1 MAATTPRY
9 PPIMS
14 FPTHPARESL
24 VGELHA
30 RPAMPIQAPAR
41 LSRLAMLA
49 PDAAAE
55 HAHLALLCARHG
67 VQAPALGATWFLAD
81 FGAFR
86 LRFERHT
93 EFTGWNFVANGADP
107 ARPFEQPALSFLPS
121 EWLAALPG
129 LAIAAMHITLVD
141 TAPDA
146 CGFASDSLT
155 GAAVA
160 GGEAMVFTDF
170 RLHADG
176 ATHLLVAEHPSPM
189 VAGRLAQTLWEIET
203 YRALALLA
211 LPAARAVGPGLAAAS
226 AHLTGLSERLASL
239 ETLESERDALEE
251 LTRIGGEI
259 ERANAA
265 TAERFSASAAYHR
278 LVLRRLS
285 ELGETSL
292 VGLPTLTRFLDRRM
306 EPAMATVAST
316 GARISALSVRTA
328 RLVDL
333 LRARVAVTQE
343 AQAEAQLA
351 TLAGTGRAQLRL
363 QQTVEGLSVA
373 GITYYLL
380 TVMGYVLKPL
390 PWEMFGTRAETIIAV
405 LVPLVSAVVWL
416 NLRKRRLESSR

>member
-1 MAATTPRY
+1 MN
-9 PPIMS
+9 
-14 FPTHPARESL
+14 FPTHPAREAL

-30 RPAMPIQAPAR
+30 RPAMPIRGPAR

-49 PDAAAE
+49 PDRAAE
-55 HAHLALLCARHG
+55 DAHLAALCARHG
-67 VQAPALGATWFLAD
+67 VEPPAPGATWFLAD

-93 EFTGWNFVANGADP
+93 EFTGWNFVADGADHQ
-107 ARPFEQPALSFLPS
+107 RPFGQTALTYLPP
-121 EWLAALPG
+121 EWLATLPG

-141 TAPDA
+141 TAPEL
-146 CGFASDSLT
+146 CGFAADSLT

-170 RLHADG
+170 RMHADG
-176 ATHLLVAEHPSPM
+176 ATHILMAEHPSPT

-211 LPAARAVGPGLAAAS
+211 LPAARSVGPRLAS
-226 AHLTGLSERLASL
+226 SSEQLTRLSERLASL
-239 ETLESERDALEE
+239 ETLVAEREALEE
-251 LTRIGGEI
+251 LTEIGGEI
-259 ERANAA
+259 ERANAV

-278 LVLRRLS
+278 LVLRRLE

-343 AQAEAQLA
+343 AQAEQQLA

-373 GITYYLL
+373 AITYYLL
-380 TVMGYVLKPL
+380 TVLGYLLKPL
-390 PWEMFGTRAETIIAV
+390 PWSLYGTSAETIIAV
-405 LVPLVSAVVWL
+405 LVPLVAALTWF
-416 NLRKRRLESSR
+416 NLRKRRLESTI

>member
-1 MAATTPRY
+1 
-9 PPIMS
+9 MS
-14 FPTHPARESL
+14 FPTHPERESL

-30 RPAMPIQAPAR
+30 RPAIPIHGPAR

-49 PDAAAE
+49 PDRVAE
-55 HAHLALLCARHG
+55 DAHLVALCARHG
-67 VQAPALGATWFLAD
+67 VQPPAPGAAWFLAD
-81 FGAFR
+81 FGTFR

-93 EFTGWNFVANGADP
+93 EFTGWNFVTDGADA
-107 ARPFEQPALSFLPS
+107 ARPFANPA
-121 EWLAALPG
+121 LAALPPEWLANLPG
-129 LAIAAMHITLVD
+129 QAIAAMHITLVD
-141 TAPDA
+141 TAPEL
-146 CGFASDSLT
+146 CGFAGDSLS

-160 GGEAMVFTDF
+160 GGEATVFTDF
-170 RLHADG
+170 RLHRDG
-176 ATHLLVAEHPSPM
+176 TTQILVAGQPSPL

-203 YRALALLA
+203 YRAVALLA
-211 LPAARAVGPGLAAAS
+211 LPAARAVGPGLASAS
-226 AHLTGLSERLASL
+226 EQLTRLSERLASL
-239 ETLESERDALEE
+239 ETLESEREALQE
-251 LTRIGGEI
+251 LTQIGGEI

-306 EPAMATVAST
+306 EPAMATVTAT
-316 GARISALSVRTA
+316 GARISALSLRTA

-380 TVMGYVLKPL
+380 TVVGYLLKPL
-390 PWEMFGTRAETIIAV
+390 PWEVFGTRAEIIIAV
-405 LVPLVSAVVWL
+405 LVPLVAALVWL
-416 NLRKRRLESSR
+416 NLRKRRLENDA

>member
-1 MAATTPRY
+1 
-9 PPIMS
+9 MS

-30 RPAMPIQAPAR
+30 RPAIPIPGPAR

-49 PDAAAE
+49 PDRAAE
-55 HAHLALLCARHG
+55 DAHLTALCARHG
-67 VQAPALGATWFLAD
+67 VQPPAPGASWFLAD

-93 EFTGWNFVANGADP
+93 EFTGWNFVADGADA
-107 ARPFEQPALSFLPS
+107 ARPFESPA
-121 EWLAALPG
+121 LAALPPEWLANLPG
-129 LAIAAMHITLVD
+129 QAIAAIHITLVD
-141 TAPDA
+141 TTPEL
-146 CGFASDSLT
+146 CGFAGDSLS
-155 GAAVA
+155 GASVSE
-160 GGEAMVFTDF
+160 GEATVFTDF
-170 RLHADG
+170 RLHGDG
-176 ATHLLVAEHPSPM
+176 TTHILVAGQPSPL
-189 VAGRLAQTLWEIET
+189 VAGRLAQILWEIET
-203 YRALALLA
+203 YRAVALLA
-211 LPAARAVGPGLAAAS
+211 LPAARAVGPGLASAS
-226 AHLTGLSERLASL
+226 EQLTRLSERLTSL
-239 ETLESERDALEE
+239 ETLESERKALEE
-251 LTRIGGEI
+251 LTQIGGEI

-292 VGLPTLTRFLDRRM
+292 AGLPTLTRFLDRRM
-306 EPAMATVAST
+306 EPAMATVTAT
-316 GARISALSVRTA
+316 GARISALSLRTA

-380 TVMGYVLKPL
+380 TVVGYLLKPL
-390 PWEMFGTRAETIIAV
+390 PWEVFGTRAEIIIAV
-405 LVPLVSAVVWL
+405 LVPLVAALVWL
-416 NLRKRRLESSR
+416 NLRKRRLENDT

>member
-1 MAATTPRY
+1 MN
-9 PPIMS
+9 

-30 RPAMPIQAPAR
+30 RPAIPIHGPAR

-49 PDAAAE
+49 PDRAAE
-55 HAHLALLCARHG
+55 EAHLAALCARHG
-67 VQAPALGATWFLAD
+67 VQPPAPGAAWFLAD

-93 EFTGWNFVANGADP
+93 EFTGWNFVADGADP
-107 ARPFEQPALSFLPS
+107 AKPFENPA
-121 EWLAALPG
+121 LAALPPEWLATLPG
-129 LAIAAMHITLVD
+129 QAIAAMHITLVD
-141 TAPDA
+141 TAPEL
-146 CGFASDSLT
+146 CGFAGDSLS

-176 ATHLLVAEHPSPM
+176 ATHILVAEHPSPM

-211 LPAARAVGPGLAAAS
+211 LPAARAVGPGLASAS
-226 AHLTGLSERLASL
+226 EQLTRLSERLAAL
-239 ETLESERDALEE
+239 ETLDAEREALEE
-251 LTRIGGEI
+251 LTQIGGEI

-285 ELGETSL
+285 ELGETPL

-306 EPAMATVAST
+306 EPAMATVSAT

-343 AQAEAQLA
+343 AQAEQQLA

-380 TVMGYVLKPL
+380 TVVGYLLKPL
-390 PWEMFGTRAETIIAV
+390 PWETYGTKVETIIAV
-405 LVPLVSAVVWL
+405 LVPLVAAIVWL
-416 NLRKRRLESSR
+416 RLRKRRLESES

>member
-1 MAATTPRY
+1 MN
-9 PPIMS
+9 
-14 FPTHPARESL
+14 FPTHPSREAL

-30 RPAMPIQAPAR
+30 RPAIPIRGPAR

-49 PDAAAE
+49 PDRAAE
-55 HAHLALLCARHG
+55 DAHLAALCARHG
-67 VQAPALGATWFLAD
+67 VQPPAPGATWFLAD

-93 EFTGWNFVANGADP
+93 EFTGWNFVADGADP
-107 ARPFEQPALSFLPS
+107 QRPFAQPALAYLPP
-121 EWLAALPG
+121 EWLASLPG

-141 TAPDA
+141 TAPDL
-146 CGFASDSLT
+146 CGFAPDSLT

-170 RLHADG
+170 RMHADG
-176 ATHLLVAEHPSPM
+176 ATHILMAEHPSPT

-211 LPAARAVGPGLAAAS
+211 LPAARSVGPRLAS
-226 AHLTGLSERLASL
+226 ASEQLTRLSERLASL
-239 ETLESERDALEE
+239 ETLVAEREALEE
-251 LTRIGGEI
+251 LTEIGGEI
-259 ERANAA
+259 ERANAV
-265 TAERFSASAAYHR
+265 TAERFSASGAYHR
-278 LVLRRLS
+278 LVLRRLE
-285 ELGETSL
+285 ELGETAL

-306 EPAMATVAST
+306 EPAMATVTST

-343 AQAEAQLA
+343 AQAEQQLA

-380 TVMGYVLKPL
+380 TVLGYLLKPL
-390 PWEMFGTRAETIIAV
+390 PWSLYGTSAETIIAV
-405 LVPLVSAVVWL
+405 LVPLVAALVWF
-416 NLRKRRLESSR
+416 NLRKRRLESTI

>member
-1 MAATTPRY
+1 
-9 PPIMS
+9 MS

-30 RPAMPIQAPAR
+30 RPAIPIQAPAR

-49 PDAAAE
+49 TDRSAE
-55 HAHLALLCARHG
+55 DAHLAALCARHG
-67 VQAPALGATWFLAD
+67 VQPPAPGASWFLAD

-93 EFTGWNFVANGADP
+93 EFTGWNFVADGADP
-107 ARPFEQPALSFLPS
+107 NRPFEQPALSALPP
-121 EWLAALPG
+121 EWLANLPG
-129 LAIAAMHITLVD
+129 QAIAAMHITIVD
-141 TAPDA
+141 TAPEL
-146 CGFASDSLT
+146 CGFAADSLS

-176 ATHLLVAEHPSPM
+176 TTHILVAEHPSPL

-211 LPAARAVGPGLAAAS
+211 LPAARAVGPGLASAS
-226 AHLTGLSERLASL
+226 EQLTRLSERLTAL
-239 ETLESERDALEE
+239 DTLAEEREALEE
-251 LTRIGGEI
+251 LTQIGGEI

-306 EPAMATVAST
+306 EPAMATVTAT
-316 GARISALSVRTA
+316 GARISALSVRTG

-343 AQAEAQLA
+343 AQAEAQLS

-380 TVMGYVLKPL
+380 TVLGYLLKPL
-390 PWEMFGTRAETIIAV
+390 PWELYGTRAETIIAV
-405 LVPLVSAVVWL
+405 LVPLVAAVVWR
-416 NLRKRRLESSR
+416 NLRKRRLESGA

>member
-1 MAATTPRY
+1 
-9 PPIMS
+9 MS

-30 RPAMPIQAPAR
+30 RPAIPILGPAR

-49 PDAAAE
+49 PDRAAE
-55 HAHLALLCARHG
+55 DAHLAALCARHG
-67 VQAPALGATWFLAD
+67 VQPPAPGASWFLAD

-93 EFTGWNFVANGADP
+93 EFTGWNFVADGADA
-107 ARPFEQPALSFLPS
+107 ARPFESPA
-121 EWLAALPG
+121 LAALPPEWLANLPG
-129 LAIAAMHITLVD
+129 QAIAAIHITLVD
-141 TAPDA
+141 TTPEL
-146 CGFASDSLT
+146 CGFAGDSLS
-155 GAAVA
+155 GASVSE
-160 GGEAMVFTDF
+160 GEATVFTDF
-170 RLHADG
+170 RLHGDG
-176 ATHLLVAEHPSPM
+176 TTHILVAGQPSPL
-189 VAGRLAQTLWEIET
+189 VAGRLAQILWEIET
-203 YRALALLA
+203 YRAVALLA
-211 LPAARAVGPGLAAAS
+211 LPAARAVGPGLASAS
-226 AHLTGLSERLASL
+226 EQLTRLSERLTSL
-239 ETLESERDALEE
+239 ETLESERKALEE
-251 LTRIGGEI
+251 LTQIGGEI

-292 VGLPTLTRFLDRRM
+292 AGLPTLTRFLDRRM
-306 EPAMATVAST
+306 EPAMATVTAT
-316 GARISALSVRTA
+316 GARISALSLRTA

-380 TVMGYVLKPL
+380 TVVGYLLKPL
-390 PWEMFGTRAETIIAV
+390 PWEVFGTRAEIIIAV
-405 LVPLVSAVVWL
+405 LVPLVAALVWL
-416 NLRKRRLESSR
+416 NLRKRRLENDT